1 MEVIRGIQEIQKKIK
16 EWKDAGESIGFVPT
30 MGYLHRGHGS
40 LIERAASEN
49 DRVVVSVFVNPMQF
63 DNCNDLDSYPSDL
76 SGDMDLVTRSGG
88 DLIFSPTVQEIY
100 PRGFSSLVE
109 VENLDNELCGATRPG
124 HFRGVCTVLTK
135 FFLILAPQRVY
146 FGKKDYQQLMVV
158 KRMVADLH
166 IPLEIIGCTT
176 VREKGGLA
184 MSSRNARLSEDE
196 KRKALIINQTLKA
209 VKDRVIQGEIEVEKI
224 RRWAVERIEGVG
236 GAVVDYFE
244 IVHAD
249 TLQKIIKI
257 EGEAVAA
264 TAVFIGKSRLIDNI
278 ILGGKD
284 ETTDA

>member
-1 MEVIRGIQEIQKKIK
+1 MEVIRGIGEIQKKIK

-88 DLIFSPTVQEIY
+88 DLIFSPKVQEIY

-146 FGKKDYQQLMVV
+146 FGEKDYQQLMVV
-158 KRMVADLH
+158 KRMVADLN

-176 VREKGGLA
+176 VREKSGLA

-209 VKDRVIQGEIEVEKI
+209 VKDRVIQGEVEVEKI
-224 RRWAVERIEGVG
+224 RKWAVEKIEGIE

-249 TLQKIIKI
+249 SLQKIIKI

-264 TAVFIGKSRLIDNI
+264 TAVFIGKARLIDNI

>member
-1 MEVIRGIQEIQKKIK
+1 MEVIRGIGEVQKKIK

-100 PRGFSSLVE
+100 PRGFNSLVE

-135 FFLILAPQRVY
+135 FFLILAPERVY
-146 FGKKDYQQLMVV
+146 FGEKDYQQLMVV
-158 KRMVADLH
+158 KRMVADLN

-209 VKDRVIQGEIEVEKI
+209 VKDRVIQGEVEVEKI
-224 RRWAVERIEGVG
+224 RRWAIERIEGVG

-249 TLQKIIKI
+249 TLQKITKI
-257 EGEAVAA
+257 EDKAVAA
-264 TAVFIGKSRLIDNI
+264 TAVFIGQSRLIDNI

>member
-1 MEVIRGIQEIQKKIK
+1 MEVIKGIQEIQKKIK
-16 EWKDAGESIGFVPT
+16 KWKDAGESVGFVPT

-49 DRVVVSVFVNPMQF
+49 DRVVVSVFLNPMQF

-88 DLIFSPTVQEIY
+88 DLIFNPTVQEIY
-100 PRGFSSLVE
+100 PRGFNSLVE
-109 VENLDNELCGATRPG
+109 VENLDNELCGATKPG

-158 KRMVADLH
+158 KRMVADLN
-166 IPLEIIGCTT
+166 IPLEIVGCTT
-176 VREKGGLA
+176 VREEGGLA

-196 KRKALIINQTLKA
+196 KRKALIINQTLKT
-209 VKDRVIQGEIEVEKI
+209 VKGRVIQGETEVEKI
-224 RRWAVERIEGVG
+224 RRWAVEKIEGVG
-236 GAVVDYFE
+236 GAVVDYLE

-249 TLQKIIKI
+249 TLQKITKI
-257 EGEAVAA
+257 EDKAVAA

>member
-1 MEVIRGIQEIQKKIK
+1 MEVIRGIGEIQKKIK

-30 MGYLHRGHGS
+30 MGYLHRGHGT
-40 LIERAASEN
+40 LIERAASQN

-88 DLIFSPTVQEIY
+88 DLIFNPKVQEIY
-100 PRGFSSLVE
+100 PQGFTSLVE

-124 HFRGVCTVLTK
+124 HFRGVCTILTK
-135 FFLILAPQRVY
+135 FFLILAPERVY
-146 FGKKDYQQLMVV
+146 FGEKDYQQLMVI
-158 KRMVADLH
+158 KRMVADLN

-184 MSSRNARLSEDE
+184 MSSRNARLSEYE

-209 VKDRVIQGEIEVEKI
+209 VKDRVVQGKVEVEELQK
-224 RRWAVERIEGVG
+224 WAIEKIEGIE

-244 IVHAD
+244 IVHTD
-249 TLQKIIKI
+249 TLQKIIRI

-264 TAVFIGKSRLIDNI
+264 TAVFIGKARLIDNI
-278 ILGGKD
+278 ILGGTD

>member
-1 MEVIRGIQEIQKKIK
+1 MEVIREIQKIQKKIK

-30 MGYLHRGHGS
+30 MGYLHRGHGT
-40 LIERAASEN
+40 LIERAVREN
-49 DRVVVSVFVNPMQF
+49 DRVVVSIFVNPMQF
-63 DNCNDLDSYPSDL
+63 DNCSDLDSYPSDL
-76 SGDMDLVTRSGG
+76 SRDMELVTRSGG
-88 DLIFSPTVQEIY
+88 DLIFNPTLQEIY
-100 PRGFSSLVE
+100 PRGFSSLIE

-146 FGKKDYQQLMVV
+146 FGEKDYQQLMIV
-158 KRMVADLH
+158 KRMVADLN

-176 VREKGGLA
+176 LREKGGLA

-209 VKDRVIQGEIEVEKI
+209 VKGRVIHGEAEVENI
-224 RRWAVERIEGVG
+224 RRWAVERIEGVQ

-244 IVHAD
+244 IVHPD
-249 TLQKIIKI
+249 TLQKITKI
-257 EGEAVAA
+257 EDRAVAA